1 MVLWLTENM
10 SLVKL
15 HVLLLN
21 FASLG
26 YVRVLFPTSGGDPQI
41 LTRSI
46 FPCWDPH
53 TPGISRHGTPPNKN
67 GQLVYSCLVLF
78 DVYLCCVILFIIPGF
93 VGPKMV
99 FFFTVAGGWDSGG
112 SRRRAYSLPWQSS
125 WNPSWLV
132 LPGIRRQP
140 CMGTNPC
147 KLKNYVKRN
156 ISQNNHWLDSWSLR
170 FLGVTCSVYI
180 YLFDCVCVSS

>member
-15 HVLLLN
+15 HVLLLS

-26 YVRVLFPTSGGDPQI
+26 YVRVLFPTSGADSQI

-53 TPGISRHGTPPNKN
+53 TPGISRHGTPPKKN
-67 GQLVYSCLVLF
+67 GKLVYVFCCLMCIFVVLSF
-78 DVYLCCVILFIIPGF
+78 STSLDLLAQKLCCSSPWRVGGVPGF
-93 VGPKMV
+93 KATSV
-99 FFFTVAGGWDSGG
+99 FFAMAIILESIVIGPARHGETTV
-112 SRRRAYSLPWQSS
+112 Q
-125 WNPSWLV
+125 
-132 LPGIRRQP
+132 
-140 CMGTNPC
+140 GTNPC

-156 ISQNNHWLDSWSLR
+156 ISQNNHWLDS
-170 FLGVTCSVYI
+170 
-180 YLFDCVCVSS
+180 